1 MHFAEFLAGLFEF
14 IGMCIGEIGISQ
26 VSKEYDQTRDQ
37 NQLVINVGLWAI
49 AGFLLGLVVWGTGYS
64 PWRPHPRIHFLTVVG
79 VCSLVVGLIGL
90 VIELIRL
97 RNKPQ
102 PAIQEGTFQNSP
114 RRKHKQRRRRREPPA

>member
-14 IGMCIGEIGISQ
+14 IGMCIGETGISQ
-26 VSKEYDQTRDQ
+26 VSKEYGQTRDQ
-37 NQLVINVGLWAI
+37 NHFVINVGLWTI

-64 PWRPHPRIHFLTVVG
+64 PWRPDPRIHFLTVVG
-79 VCSLVVGLIGL
+79 VCSLVVGCIGL

-102 PAIQEGTFQNSP
+102 PAIQGAPFQNSP
-114 RRKHKQRRRRREPPA
+114 RKKSKKPSRKR